1 MGSLMH
7 HELHISSLVVQVLPS
22 KARFVRRAIG
32 RIRGAE
38 AHAVSAEGRII
49 VTLEA
54 ESEADFMMRFSEID
68 QLSGVVSTM
77 LVFHQVE
84 SLGFG

>member
-1 MGSLMH
+1 M
-7 HELHISSLVVQVLPS
+7 
-22 KARFVRRAIG
+22 
-32 RIRGAE
+32 
-38 AHAVSAEGRII
+38 SAEGRII